1 MMENKYKNGVIYK
14 LCCKD
19 PTITD
24 VYVGST
30 CAFNKR
36 KNLHKHSCNNETS
49 KVYNLNVYKF
59 IRNNGGWDNFEI
71 IELIKYPCNT
81 KRELE
86 LKEREYLELLSATLN
101 KQTPTRSKKEW
112 KELNIKETNEK
123 QKAYYLANKEQIKET
138 QKAYYLANK
147 ERMNETQK
155 EKFNCECGGKFTRVH
170 KSQHLKTK
178 MHKKYLNS
186 LSI

>member
-1 MMENKYKNGVIYK
+1 MENKYKNGVIYK

-30 CAFNKR
+30 CNFTNR
-36 KNLHKHSCNNETS
+36 KYQHKHSCNN
-49 KVYNLNVYKF
+49 KNCKAYNFYLYQF
-59 IRNNGGWDNFEI
+59 IRENEGWSNWDM
-71 IELIKYPCNT
+71 IELIKYPCET

-101 KQTPTRSKKEW
+101 KHIPTRSK
-112 KELNIKETNEK
+112 NEYC
-123 QKAYYLANKEQIKET
+123 KAYRLANKEQISEKM
-138 QKAYYLANK
+138 KAYCLTNK
-147 ERMNETQK
+147 EQINKKQK
-155 EKFNCECGGKFTRVH
+155 EKFNCDCGGKFTRCSKLVH
-170 KSQHLKTK
+170 IKTK
-178 MHKKYLNS
+178 KHQKYLNS

>member
-1 MMENKYKNGVIYK
+1 MENKYKNGVIYK

-101 KQTPTRSKKEW
+101 KCVPTRSNKEGC
-112 KELNIKETNEK
+112 
-123 QKAYYLANKEQIKET
+123 KAYYLANREQ
-138 QKAYYLANK
+138 L
-147 ERMNETQK
+147 NENAK
-155 EKFNCECGGKFTRVH
+155 EKFNCECGGKFTKVH
-170 KSQHLKTK
+170 KSRHLKSK
-178 MHKKYLNS
+178 MHQKYLNS
-186 LSI
+186 L